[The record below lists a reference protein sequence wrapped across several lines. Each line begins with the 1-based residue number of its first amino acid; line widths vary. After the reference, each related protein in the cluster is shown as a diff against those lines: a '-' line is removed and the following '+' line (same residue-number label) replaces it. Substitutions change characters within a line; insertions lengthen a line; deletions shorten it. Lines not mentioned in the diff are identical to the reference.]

1 MPNEIIKAEQQLT
14 ASGDTLELAFRGDW
28 VIGNA
33 VPGFEQLEAELE
45 AEADNNTSL
54 VITGSALGDWDS
66 LFLSR
71 LLQCANWCRQ
81 HGIAM
86 DIAQLPE
93 GARKLH
99 AIATAVAPIQAP
111 PHSQSHWL
119 QLKDGLVALTNG
131 GVNFCS
137 FIGGFA
143 LALGALVRGTSN
155 TRSRDFFYF
164 VEQVGPKALPIVT
177 LLSVLMGM
185 ILAYMGAIQLRQFGA
200 EIYVANLVA
209 IGTVR
214 EMGALMT
221 GVIMAGRT
229 GAAYAAQLGT
239 MQTNEEIDAIQTLG
253 ISPMEFLVTPRML
266 ALILIM
272 PLLVIYSDMLGILGG
287 ALVAI
292 GMDIAP
298 LQYLQQTK
306 GAISWDDI
314 SSGLIKSVVFAV
326 LIGIAGCQA
335 GLQCG
340 RSSAAVGEA
349 TTRAVVTAIVYLVV
363 ADSLLNI
370 IFDKLGL

>member
-1 MPNEIIKAEQQLT
+1 MPNTDIEAAYQLT
-14 ASGDTLELAFRGDW
+14 PAGDALELAFSGDW
-28 VIGNA
+28 TIDSK
-33 VPGFEQLEAELE
+33 VPDFTLLQSELE
-45 AEADNNTSL
+45 SKAGSDSRLRITS
-54 VITGSALGDWDS
+54 AQLGEWDS

-81 HGIAM
+81 HDISM
-86 DIAQLPE
+86 DISGLPD

-99 AIATAVAPIQAP
+99 AIATAVAPIETP
-111 PHSQSHWL
+111 PQFHSHWL
-119 QLKDGLVALTNG
+119 QIKDWGSSLVSSI
-131 GVNFCS
+131 VNFCS
-137 FIGGFA
+137 FIGEFFI
-143 LALGALVRGTSN
+143 ALGALVRGTSN
-155 TRSRDFFYF
+155 TRARDFFYF

-214 EMGALMT
+214 EMGVLMT
-221 GVIMAGRT
+221 GIIMAGRT

-253 ISPMEFLVTPRML
+253 MSPMEFLVTPRML
-266 ALILIM
+266 ALILVM
-272 PLLVIYSDMLGILGG
+272 PLLVIYSNMLGMLGG
-287 ALVAI
+287 ALVAT

-298 LQYLQQTK
+298 LQYFQQTK

-349 TTRAVVTAIVYLVV
+349 TTKAVVTAIVYLVV

>member
-1 MPNEIIKAEQQLT
+1 MPNDIIKAEQQLT
-14 ASGDTLELAFRGDW
+14 ASGDTYELAFRGDW

-33 VPGFEQLEAELE
+33 VPGFEPLETELE
-45 AEADNNTSL
+45 AVADNNTSL
-54 VITGSALGDWDS
+54 VVTGSALGDWDS

-81 HGIAM
+81 RGITM

-99 AIATAVAPIQAP
+99 AIATAVVPVQAP
-111 PHSQSHWL
+111 PHTQSHWRI
-119 QLKDGLVALTNG
+119 LKDGFVALANG
-131 GVNFCS
+131 SVNFCS
-137 FIGGFA
+137 FIGGFF
-143 LALGALVRGTSN
+143 LALGALLRGTSN
-155 TRSRDFFYF
+155 TRSRDFFFF

-214 EMGALMT
+214 EMGVLMT

-266 ALILIM
+266 ALILVM
-272 PLLVIYSDMLGILGG
+272 PLLVIYSNLLGILGG

-326 LIGIAGCQA
+326 LIGVAGCRA

>member
-1 MPNEIIKAEQQLT
+1 MPNTPIEAAYQLT
-14 ASGDTLELAFRGDW
+14 PAGDALDLAFSGDWTIDSKVPEFTLL
-28 VIGNA
+28 
-33 VPGFEQLEAELE
+33 QSELE
-45 AEADNNTSL
+45 SKAGSGSQL
-54 VITGSALGDWDS
+54 VITSKQLGEWDS
-66 LFLSR
+66 LFLSW
-71 LLQCANWCRQ
+71 LLQCAHWCRQ
-81 HGIAM
+81 HDISM
-86 DIAQLPE
+86 DISGLPD

-99 AIATAVAPIQAP
+99 AIATAVAPIENP
-111 PHSQSHWL
+111 PQVHSHWL
-119 QLKDGLVALTNG
+119 QLKALGSSLVSSI
-131 GVNFCS
+131 VNFCS
-137 FIGGFA
+137 FIGEFFI
-143 LALGALVRGTSN
+143 ALGTLLLGKSN
-155 TRSRDFFYF
+155 TRARDFFYF

-214 EMGALMT
+214 EMGVLMT
-221 GVIMAGRT
+221 GIIMAGRT

-253 ISPMEFLVTPRML
+253 MSPMEFLVTPRML
-266 ALILIM
+266 ALVLVM
-272 PLLVIYSDMLGILGG
+272 PLLVIYSNMLGMLGG
-287 ALVAI
+287 ALVAT

-298 LQYLQQTK
+298 LQYFQQTK

-349 TTRAVVTAIVYLVV
+349 TTKAVVTAIVYLVV

>member
-1 MPNEIIKAEQQLT
+1 MPNTDIEAAYQLT
-14 ASGDTLELAFRGDW
+14 PAGDALELAFSGDW
-28 VIGNA
+28 TIDSK
-33 VPGFEQLEAELE
+33 VPDFTLLQSELE
-45 AEADNNTSL
+45 SKAGSDSRLRITS
-54 VITGSALGDWDS
+54 AQLGEWDS

-81 HGIAM
+81 HDISM
-86 DIAQLPE
+86 DISGLPD

-99 AIATAVAPIQAP
+99 AIATAVAPIETP
-111 PHSQSHWL
+111 PQFHSHWL
-119 QLKDGLVALTNG
+119 QLKDWGSSLVSSI
-131 GVNFCS
+131 VNFCS
-137 FIGGFA
+137 FIGEFFI
-143 LALGALVRGTSN
+143 ALGMLVRGKSN
-155 TRSRDFFYF
+155 TRARDFFYF

-214 EMGALMT
+214 EMGVLMT
-221 GVIMAGRT
+221 GIIMAGRT

-253 ISPMEFLVTPRML
+253 MSPMEFLVTPRML
-266 ALILIM
+266 ALILVM
-272 PLLVIYSDMLGILGG
+272 PLLVIYSNMLGMLGG
-287 ALVAI
+287 ALVAT

-298 LQYLQQTK
+298 LQYFQQTK

-349 TTRAVVTAIVYLVV
+349 TTKAVVTAIVYLVV

>member
-1 MPNEIIKAEQQLT
+1 MPNENFKAEYQLT
-14 ASGDTLELAFRGDW
+14 ATGETAELALRGDW
-28 VIGNA
+28 TIGSA
-33 VPGFEQLEAELE
+33 VPDFEPLRTELE
-45 AEADNNTSL
+45 TRAGDASRL
-54 VITGSALGDWDS
+54 VITSAGLGQWDS

-81 HGIAM
+81 KDIPM
-86 DIAQLPE
+86 DTSGLPE

-99 AIATAVAPIQAP
+99 AIATAVAPTEAP
-111 PHSQSHWL
+111 PHIHSHWRQL
-119 QLKDGLVALTNG
+119 QDGLKALSNSI
-131 GVNFCS
+131 VNFSS
-137 FIGGFA
+137 FIGGFF
-143 LALGALVRGTSN
+143 LALGALLRGTSN
-155 TRSRDFFYF
+155 TRARDFFYF

-266 ALILIM
+266 ALILVM
-272 PLLVIYSDMLGILGG
+272 PLLVIYSDLLGILGG
-287 ALVAI
+287 GLVAV

-298 LQYLQQTK
+298 LQYLQQTRS
-306 GAISWDDI
+306 AISWDDI
-314 SSGLIKSVVFAV
+314 SSGLFKGLVFAV
-326 LIGIAGCQA
+326 LIGVAGCQA